1 MKASRNWEKGL
12 GGTAAKKTWAARKT
26 HEKESRKS
34 GWAEAELRFRYQ
46 ANPRLPSASARVL
59 ILQSQKLERNKELRK
74 KGSPC
79 IFMYKHCNF
88 LSAFG
93 WNEKKHMG
101 TYTLR
106 DATSHATYYLIGN
119 LPKRK
124 LFCWI
129 RLCIVIRRN
138 RKFSFRT
145 RPWW

>member
-1 MKASRNWEKGL
+1 MYHRIIKSTRWFFIPQVTQVVLYPLLFGL
-12 GGTAAKKTWAARKT
+12 KNL
-26 HEKESRKS
+26 S
-34 GWAEAELRFRYQ
+34 FIPPDF
-46 ANPRLPSASARVL
+46 NPL
-59 ILQSQKLERNKELRK
+59 IKRNKELRK